1 MKYDEENII
10 LFFGKKHSEKSLSEM
25 KKSKI
30 GNNYGKNKRLDL
42 DIYKIVQMKNDEI
55 SLSEIATFF
64 KCSKRTIKRRLNEFF
79 S

>member
-1 MKYDEENII
+1 
-10 LFFGKKHSEKSLSEM
+10 M